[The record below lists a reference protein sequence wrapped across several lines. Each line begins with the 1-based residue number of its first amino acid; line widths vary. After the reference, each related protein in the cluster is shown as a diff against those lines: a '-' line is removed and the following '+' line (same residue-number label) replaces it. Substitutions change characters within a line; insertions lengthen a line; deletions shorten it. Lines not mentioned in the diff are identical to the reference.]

1 MRKDVDDSDDN
12 EEISSDTDS
21 EDDGA
26 QKKIDLES
34 EYHQLKEAIAQLV
47 QEYEIPKE
55 LAPES
60 ESKGFSNRTSTVR
73 REARQRARGGSLTG
87 QSRASLASKN
97 PYQSQGPT
105 TSDVEH
111 HSATERKRSAQQSSS
126 SSNPETKEAPRDKVS
141 VLVTMLE
148 AAMQQCQARDDFVSA
163 HKYYKTLQQLR
174 NITSQSLTKNGYAS
188 LLNYFSRGPRDSLGR
203 MTSAIEEYEAW
214 FVWLKQSQERQDA
227 TIEDMM
233 MGVKTLR
240 DKMWYRTDVRNSATY
255 EEAKNVALALK
266 LMGQPPKDG
275 KPTHKPR
282 TKSVASN
289 FLLKTEAQTYDLMA
303 ASIDHAGP
311 NKLADEQ
318 AEMTANWIKQYGI
331 ESSFCKGEER
341 IHRFCL
347 EIDKCVNKLVGEDVL
362 DGPVLWS
369 SELYRRDKEILDSG
383 RQKGDLF
390 MSGVGTLSAAG
401 DEEYETRNQRGGLRS
416 LDFVP
421 RPSQSSLRS
430 VAASNG
436 SQQSFDSGR
445 FSAGRPVDL
454 LDSSDY
460 FGSMGPVYAID
471 SAQTFWSP
479 FHTQAHAPSGTG
491 SIRPRTGTSS
501 RGTVIL
507 NNSATANNEKR
518 RFLLDLKQALTGL
531 LLSDLGVTVFSQGS
545 ETDAWFCG
553 DLGEE
558 CLQRK
563 AEEDRRRK
571 KALAR
576 KKSMKSMKARGEHRS
591 NALDTMGRSERGS
604 PAAPVA
610 TLQHASTEA
619 QSAGE
624 YSTSSSDATARS
636 PGMSAAKKAGLLEFP
651 YNVAFR
657 RLLRRFATHP
667 NPFSKLHALYE
678 LEQLIVA
685 SLSSK
690 SGRSYSGR
698 KETLPTVPQS
708 PTLGSVPE
716 LSSRDPTIATSQ
728 AQNLEEAIVNVTE
741 RRSHSMNAESLTGRN
756 SPFHPSSGTGTR
768 SPNAGPPSTDM
779 IVDVLQ
785 GLFRD
790 AEIRPKTLFRDL
802 QYIAS
807 FVPASML
814 DKTARGKAFWDASLA
829 ALNLKQD
836 VCRVMVE
843 IADDIVALN
852 TESRSV
858 SKHQQAATAAA
869 AAAAAST
876 ASSNNTTGTTSATAT
891 AKQTS
896 TTTAN
901 ASDVPAA
908 VLPLPESSSPNPT
921 AAAAATTTAANPAPP
936 PPDPLSKF
944 TMSDAARL
952 LIITAKE
959 GDAVAEREL
968 AIFYLTHPD
977 LLPRTLLP
985 LTKPGDVFKGELALK
1000 EGGERG
1006 DPWTMCVAQHWMEWS
1021 RRGGDGLAG
1030 KYLRQRD
1037 EMERIP

>member
-1 MRKDVDDSDDN
+1 
-12 EEISSDTDS
+12 
-21 EDDGA
+21 
-26 QKKIDLES
+26 
-34 EYHQLKEAIAQLV
+34 
-47 QEYEIPKE
+47 
-55 LAPES
+55 
-60 ESKGFSNRTSTVR
+60 
-73 REARQRARGGSLTG
+73 
-87 QSRASLASKN
+87 
-97 PYQSQGPT
+97 
-105 TSDVEH
+105 
-111 HSATERKRSAQQSSS
+111 
-126 SSNPETKEAPRDKVS
+126 
-141 VLVTMLE
+141 
-148 AAMQQCQARDDFVSA
+148 
-163 HKYYKTLQQLR
+163 
-174 NITSQSLTKNGYAS
+174 
-188 LLNYFSRGPRDSLGR
+188 
-203 MTSAIEEYEAW
+203 
-214 FVWLKQSQERQDA
+214 
-227 TIEDMM
+227 
-233 MGVKTLR
+233 
-240 DKMWYRTDVRNSATY
+240 
-255 EEAKNVALALK
+255 
-266 LMGQPPKDG
+266 MGQPPKEG

-282 TKSVASN
+282 TKSATSN

-303 ASIDHAGP
+303 ASLDHAGP

-318 AEMTANWIKQYGI
+318 AEMTAQWIAQYGI

-347 EIDKCVNKLVGEDVL
+347 EIDKCVNKLVGEDIL

-369 SELYRRDKEILDSG
+369 SELYRRDKENLDSG

-390 MSGVGTLSAAG
+390 MSGVGTLSIAG
-401 DEEYETRNQRGGLRS
+401 DEEYETRNQRSGSRS

-421 RPSQSSLRS
+421 RPSQPSLRS
-430 VAASNG
+430 VAARSG

-445 FSAGRPVDL
+445 LSAGRSVDL
-454 LDSSDY
+454 LDSQDY

-479 FHTQAHAPSGTG
+479 FHAKADSPSGTG
-491 SIRPRTGTSS
+491 SIRPRTGSSS
-501 RGTVIL
+501 RGTVVL
-507 NNSATANNEKR
+507 NNSVTVNNEKR

-576 KKSMKSMKARGEHRS
+576 KKSMKSMKARSEHRS
-591 NALDTMGRSERGS
+591 NALETMGRSERGS
-604 PAAPVA
+604 PAAPIA

-636 PGMSAAKKAGLLEFP
+636 SGMSAAKKAGLLEFP

-667 NPFSKLHALYE
+667 NPFSKLHALFE

-690 SGRSYSGR
+690 SGRSYSSR

-716 LSSRDPTIATSQ
+716 LSSRDPTVATSQ

-741 RRSHSMNAESLTGRN
+741 RRSHSMIAESSTGRS
-756 SPFHPSSGTGTR
+756 SPLHPSNGTGTR
-768 SPNAGPPSTDM
+768 SPTAGPPSTDM
-779 IVDVLQ
+779 IVEVLQ

-790 AEIRPKTLFRDL
+790 ADIRPKTLFRDL

-829 ALNLKQD
+829 ALTLKQD

-852 TESRSV
+852 TESRST
-858 SKHQQAATAAA
+858 SKHQQAAAAAAAAVAA

-876 ASSNNTTGTTSATAT
+876 AANTDNTDTSNHNATTAATSIANSNATFAATAPI
-891 AKQTS
+891 TS
-896 TTTAN
+896 ESAGVS
-901 ASDVPAA
+901 ASSDVPSPPA
-908 VLPLPESSSPNPT
+908 PL
-921 AAAAATTTAANPAPP
+921 PAPP
-936 PPDPLSKF
+936 SDPLSKF
-944 TMSDAARL
+944 TMSDAVRL

-985 LTKPGDVFKGELALK
+985 LTKPGDVFKGELALRESGNGGAGRNK
-1000 EGGERG
+1000 KGGERAGGGERGAGAGSAGGSGEREEVGGRG
-1006 DPWTMCVAQHWMEWS
+1006 DPWTMCVAQHWMECS
-1021 RRGGDGLAG
+1021 KRGGDQLAI